1 MENLVRLLMRFIL
14 IPLGYF
20 AAVVAGTLVILFGSW
35 KLGQVDTATS
45 EGQAFA
51 IFGFV
56 FAAPILLVTLLS
68 TMWMPG
74 SIGIL
79 FSEAFAVRSWIF
91 HALNGAVAAWIGW
104 SLFAYVDDTRT
115 AINSPTAVVAA
126 GLAAGLIYWLVAG
139 WSAGF
144 WKPVFGPAVA
154 ANTPLP
160 RPENR

>member
-1 MENLVRLLMRFIL
+1 MENLVRLLMRFVL

-35 KLGQVDTATS
+35 KLGQVDVATPD
-45 EGQAFA
+45 GQAFA
-51 IFGFV
+51 VFGFV

-68 TMWMPG
+68 VMWMPG

-79 FSEAFAVRSWIF
+79 FSEAFAVRSWLF
-91 HALNGAVAAWIGW
+91 HAANGAASAWIGW
-104 SLFAYVDDTRT
+104 SLFGYVDDTRT
-115 AINSPTAVVAA
+115 AINSPAAVIAA
-126 GLAAGLIYWLVAG
+126 GLAAGLTYWLVAG

-144 WKPVFGPAVA
+144 WKPVFGPPAA
-154 ANTPLP
+154 ANMPLP